1 MVFGSSNMDLITYTE
16 AMPRL
21 GETIRGTDFRL
32 GFGGKGA
39 NQCVAAG
46 RLGARVAMVSRVGD
60 DAFGRDTLANYAAAG
75 VSTALVRV
83 TAGRPTGV
91 AQITVDAAGHNAIVI
106 VPGANDAMAPAADA
120 EGAPAFVALV
130 RGARLLVCQLEVPL
144 AATVSARRVARAH
157 GVPTLLNP
165 APAVLPTD
173 TLAQCDLVREMYA
186 LTDILVPNETE
197 LETLAGVPVR
207 AIADAERAAARV
219 LRGTALGAGGA
230 APRFVLVTL
239 GENGSLLALR
249 AAHGRA
255 RHRRR
260 HHRRGRLL
268 QRRAR
273 VLPRARARARRP
285 RRLRRTRLLR
295 RARPLR
301 PQGLRRRHR
310 LRHQARHPDVLPAPR
325 GSPPRP
331 LPVSGRGRRH
341 PHLCCAFLFH
351 SFSVFLFF
359 QTSSLSLCF
368 VLCDCRR
375 FFFSFLPSSHSRFLP
390 PA

>member
-144 AATVSARRVARAH
+144 AATVSALRVARAH

-197 LETLAGVPVR
+197 LETLAGVPVH

-239 GENGSLLALR
+239 GENGSLLARRDPATGAVETRFAPLTGAR
-249 AAHGRA
+249 VTAVDTTGAGDCFIGALAFFLARELAHGVPADCAAPAFFDALA
-255 RHRRR
+255 RCVPKASVVATASVTK
-260 HHRRGRLL
+260 RG
-268 QRRAR
+268 
-273 VLPRARARARRP
+273 
-285 RRLRRTRLLR
+285 T
-295 RARPLR
+295 
-301 PQGLRRRHR
+301 
-310 LRHQARHPDVLPAPR
+310 
-325 GSPPRP
+325 
-331 LPVSGRGRRH
+331 
-341 PHLCCAFLFH
+341 
-351 SFSVFLFF
+351 
-359 QTSSLSLCF
+359 QTSYPHPA
-368 VLCDCRR
+368 D
-375 FFFSFLPSSHSRFLP
+375 LPQDLFQ
-390 PA
+390 